1 MAICAAGGIPRN
13 PTHWER
19 WPLLSAC
26 ICSNRWVLTP
36 QIDSQISELFYFTT
50 YFTGAWRV
58 LHRASRV
65 CGIARALE
73 AALLRP
79 VPPSRRLSRADR
91 RHRTRP
97 PLSRPTRTVSLPPLL
112 PTLSEPFHM
121 ILYPIRKQPAVIC
134 LFALLLYSMLYNFL
148 SFITSLI
155 IYKW

>member
-112 PTLSEPFHM
+112 PTLSEPFYM
-121 ILYPIRKQPAVIC
+121 ILCIPFVNSLL
-134 LFALLLYSMLYNFL
+134 LFAYCFILYNFF